1 MTAQDAFDLG
11 IVTKLVEPAAI
22 DSAIKDLCAGGK
34 PQKYGTVNIP
44 EKFKPYEVAFGQA
57 NIPSLFAGDPAD
69 GVSKDMVI
77 KLAKMVGFKAPLALK
92 IGNEIIDQQA
102 GKSIEEAV
110 EIELDRLNEIFST
123 ADALEGLSSLGRK
136 RPEFKGA

>member
-1 MTAQDAFDLG
+1 MN
-11 IVTKLVEPAAI
+11 V
-22 DSAIKDLCAGGK
+22 
-34 PQKYGTVNIP
+34 P
-44 EKFKPYEVAFGQA
+44 EKFKPYEIAFGQA
-57 NIPSLFAGDPAD
+57 NIPRLFDGDPAD

-102 GKSIEEAV
+102 GKSMEEAV

-123 ADALEGLSSLGRK
+123 DDALEGLSSLGRK